1 MGSKTAKIAISLVG
15 VFILIGGLAIGV
27 ILVQKSQDIRRQAA
41 PATSLFF
48 VPATQNKNQSDSFS
62 AVVSMDTG
70 ENKVTGVD
78 IKLKFDSLALEI
90 VSITKGAG
98 IVVFDQTIVNT
109 FDNSLG
115 TVAFSAF
122 TLDKTKA
129 VQGSDLSVL
138 NISANVKEN
147 ANPATYQISFEGG
160 TAVAGAGEGQNV
172 LINSTPGRINV
183 VGGGIPTPTATPV
196 TTPTPTSTPTS
207 APNTGGGWETPTP
220 TPAPTPT
227 PVLPLPLPVSG
238 VSFPFVLS
246 VVLGAVVILGSFLL
260 LIL

>member
-15 VFILIGGLAIGV
+15 VFILVGGLAIGV
-27 ILVQKSQDIRRQAA
+27 ILVQKSQEIRRQAA

-48 VPATQNKNQSDSFS
+48 VPATQNKNPGDSFS

-98 IVVFDQTIVNT
+98 IAVFDQTIVNT

-129 VQGSDLSVL
+129 VQGSGLSVL
-138 NISANVKEN
+138 KISAEVKEN
-147 ANPATYQISFEGG
+147 ANPATTYQISFEPG

-172 LINSTPGRINV
+172 LINSTPGRVNV
-183 VGGGIPTPTATPV
+183 VGGGIPTPTA
-196 TTPTPTSTPTS
+196 TPTPTSTPTS

-220 TPAPTPT
+220 IPTSTPTPT
-227 PVLPLPLPVSG
+227 PVLSQPLPESG
-238 VSFPFVLS
+238 VSFPFILS
-246 VVLGAVVILGSFLL
+246 VGLGVVVLIGSLFI